1 MKKLLML
8 GLCMTFL
15 AMSSLAFAED
25 VFVTKRGKKYHQETC
40 RVIQKSKVT
49 AIDELE
55 AEEKGYGPCKRCF
68 KEEGVETDAKKSE
81 GNKTRKDAKVDTKKR
96 YS

>member
-1 MKKLLML
+1 MKKLLVL

-25 VFVTKRGKKYHQETC
+25 VFVTKRGKKYHQEIC

-55 AEEKGYGPCKRCF
+55 AEEKGYEPCKRCF
-68 KEEGVETDAKKSE
+68 KEEGVKTDAKKRKSK
-81 GNKTRKDAKVDTKKR
+81 KTRKDAKVDTKER
-96 YS
+96 DS